1 MNLLEENEV
10 KITKQRSMRNIFLIG
25 NKVLAQSKRW
35 ESPREADLHCQWE
48 VGRFSA
54 ILSALIELIML
65 QQLKFISHIKAV
77 PNSLPL
83 FHENIPTLPLT
94 LGRHRAN
101 NGKQFSHNNP

>member
-48 VGRFSA
+48 VG
-54 ILSALIELIML
+54 AL
-65 QQLKFISHIKAV
+65 
-77 PNSLPL
+77 
-83 FHENIPTLPLT
+83 
-94 LGRHRAN
+94 LGDSQRSNWAYYAAAAKVH
-101 NGKQFSHNNP
+101 